1 MKDFLRDIGSNIR
14 DQDLENPRQLYE
26 NMRLV
31 RTMGHREKDGKKV
44 KVLVPR
50 NVAMLFFHRAPDD
63 FFQGAR
69 TEITVYH
76 DNEVMDDKKKTGPID
91 QQINETLEFIL
102 DNTQSEQSP
111 TYVQYPRKAVR
122 EAVVNAFYHRGYE
135 PEHDDPVMQST
146 YLFHA
151 H

>member
-1 MKDFLRDIGSNIR
+1 MA
-14 DQDLENPRQLYE
+14 
-26 NMRLV
+26 V
-31 RTMGHREKDGKKV
+31 
-44 KVLVPR
+44 
-50 NVAMLFFHRAPDD
+50 LFFHRAPDD

-102 DNTQSEQSP
+102 ANTQSEQSP